1 VIAIRL
7 HGLVLWATPAAC
19 STLCVVLVYLDQNY
33 ASRVAKFLLGQRAH
47 AAFGELH
54 RALRETKPLI
64 PPSPFHVLETRGG
77 YLLPT
82 LQEIFGEFSSGYW
95 VRPYQEVV
103 ARQVRRG
110 GLNSQD
116 LVHRGGSWSTP
127 ATLEPLGNLFQ
138 LPLQGTL
145 LDRRSAVREALAQAF
160 DVAPYQA
167 RLPFF
172 DLLARLV
179 AFRSMD
185 DERLDRPSD
194 LTDLVMAATV
204 APYVDALATDR
215 YLAEMLRRVG
225 YDRPLFSGRRPG
237 VLRFA
242 GWLRKQSNGGKA

>member
-1 VIAIRL
+1 
-7 HGLVLWATPAAC
+7 
-19 STLCVVLVYLDQNY
+19 VLVYLDQNH

-64 PPSPFHVLETRGG
+64 PPSPFHVLETHGG

-82 LQEIFGEFSSGYW
+82 LQEIFAEFSDGYW

-103 ARQVRRG
+103 ARQARRG
-110 GLNSQD
+110 GLDRDD
-116 LVHRGGSWSTP
+116 LLHRGGNWSTP
-127 ATLEPLGNLFQ
+127 ATLEPLEDLLE

-145 LDRRSAVREALAQAF
+145 LDRRSAVREALADAF
-160 DVAPYQA
+160 AVAPPQA
-167 RLPFF
+167 HLPFF

-179 AFRSMD
+179 AFRSLD

-204 APYVDALATDR
+204 APYVDVLATDR

-225 YDRPLFSGRRPG
+225 YDRPLFSGRRPD

-242 GWLRKQSNGGKA
+242 DWLLRSSKRADGSM

>member
-1 VIAIRL
+1 
-7 HGLVLWATPAAC
+7 
-19 STLCVVLVYLDQNY
+19 VLVYLDQNH
-33 ASRVAKFLLGQRAH
+33 ASRVAKYLLGQRAH

-82 LQEIFGEFSSGYW
+82 LQEIFAEFSGGHW
-95 VRPYQEVV
+95 LRPYQDVV
-103 ARQVRRG
+103 RRQVERG
-110 GLNSQD
+110 D
-116 LVHRGGSWSTP
+116 LDRDDLLHRGGSWSTS
-127 ATLEPLGNLFQ
+127 ATLEPLKDLLD
-138 LPLQGTL
+138 LPLEGTL
-145 LDRRSAVREALAQAF
+145 LARRSAVREALADAF
-160 DVAPYQA
+160 AVTPPQA

-179 AFRSMD
+179 AFRSLD
-185 DERLDRPSD
+185 DERLERPSD

-204 APYVDALATDR
+204 APYVDALGTDR

-225 YDRPLFSGRRPG
+225 YDRPLFSGRRPD

-242 GWLRKQSNGGKA
+242 DWLRRSSGWADGAM

>member
-1 VIAIRL
+1 
-7 HGLVLWATPAAC
+7 
-19 STLCVVLVYLDQNY
+19 VLVYLDQNH

-82 LQEIFGEFSSGYW
+82 LQELFAEFSDGYW

-110 GLNSQD
+110 RLDRGD
-116 LVHRGGSWSTP
+116 LLHRGGSWSTP
-127 ATLEPLGNLFQ
+127 ATREPLEDLLD
-138 LPLQGTL
+138 LPLEGTL
-145 LDRRSAVREALAQAF
+145 LDRRSAVREALADAF
-160 DVAPYQA
+160 AVAPPQA

-179 AFRSMD
+179 AFRSLD
-185 DERLDRPSD
+185 DERLERLSD

-225 YDRPLFSGRRPG
+225 FDRPLFSGRRPD

-242 GWLRKQSNGGKA
+242 DWLQRSSERADGSM

>member
-1 VIAIRL
+1 
-7 HGLVLWATPAAC
+7 
-19 STLCVVLVYLDQNY
+19 VLVYLDQNH

-64 PPSPFHVLETRGG
+64 PPSPFHALETRGG

-82 LQEIFGEFSSGYW
+82 LQEIFAEFSGGHW

-110 GLNSQD
+110 GLDRED
-116 LVHRGGSWSTP
+116 LLHRGGSWSTP
-127 ATLEPLGNLFQ
+127 ATLEPLEDLLE
-138 LPLQGTL
+138 LPLGGTL
-145 LDRRSAVREALAQAF
+145 LDRRSAVREALADAF
-160 DVAPYQA
+160 AVTPPQA

-179 AFRSMD
+179 AFRSLD
-185 DERLDRPSD
+185 DERLEHPSD

-225 YDRPLFSGRRPG
+225 YDRPLFSGRRPD

-242 GWLRKQSNGGKA
+242 DWLRRRSERADGAM

>member
-1 VIAIRL
+1 
-7 HGLVLWATPAAC
+7 
-19 STLCVVLVYLDQNY
+19 VLVYLDQNH
-33 ASRVAKFLLGQRAH
+33 ASRVAKYLLGQRAH

-82 LQEIFGEFSSGYW
+82 LQEIFAELSDGYW
-95 VRPYQEVV
+95 VRPYQDVV
-103 ARQVRRG
+103 RRQVERG
-110 GLNSQD
+110 D
-116 LVHRGGSWSTP
+116 LDRDDLLHKGGSWSTP
-127 ATLEPLGNLFQ
+127 ATLEPLEDLLE

-145 LDRRSAVREALAQAF
+145 LARRSAVRETLADAF
-160 DVAPYQA
+160 DLTPPQA

-179 AFRSMD
+179 AFRSLD

-194 LTDLVMAATV
+194 LTDLVMGATI
-204 APYVDALATDR
+204 APYVDVLATDR

-225 YDRPLFSGRRPG
+225 YDRPLFSGRRPD

-242 GWLRKQSNGGKA
+242 KWLRRQTAGEEA